1 MINVHVGRLKDTP
14 VAIYRDTWAA
24 NTVMALAN
32 YKAHLAG
39 VTVYNGE
46 QRPLI
51 QSTIDGN
58 TAYGNSLR
66 KDNGYILSV
75 YHKDKPETLC
85 GYITFINDE
94 NNRPEP
100 FPLIDFAE
108 WDNPGTL
115 LAHYMVERI
124 LTAIK
129 NQTNT
134 EININDTMFEKGL
147 AELCAIQYEIA
158 GSQQALAP
166 RLNLPDYII
175 DEVERLRVTDCLTHD
190 YSLLTITGENSN
202 VYYIAA
208 PVHKGNRISEFIL
221 LIPTEAGEIITVSIG
236 LKDVVE
242 RIFVKDEPT
251 VSELLT
257 TESVTRSHLKFHPV
271 INLLQEEYN
280 ISSEKALELM
290 EMAATENPFLLLEYT
305 IPSMFTT
312 EDDYLHTLAENLT
325 LACELTESNT
335 DLFADAVVYE
345 DMQSKARELGAKIH
359 DAGSKAKRKAVAA
372 GKAVNAVANP
382 IAKAVKAVID
392 GAKDYMNDSAR
403 EEAITGST
411 FSKLRNL
418 FIKCIAPTAAIALTG
433 GVAITIVAFL
443 GTLALNKKLNLKS
456 RAKVKQE
463 LEMELRMVREKIEDA
478 KSAGD
483 NEKKYQLMR
492 IENKIDTQLADIK
505 RKML

>member
-1 MINVHVGRLKDTP
+1 
-14 VAIYRDTWAA
+14 
-24 NTVMALAN
+24 
-32 YKAHLAG
+32 
-39 VTVYNGE
+39 
-46 QRPLI
+46 
-51 QSTIDGN
+51 
-58 TAYGNSLR
+58 
-66 KDNGYILSV
+66 
-75 YHKDKPETLC
+75 
-85 GYITFINDE
+85 
-94 NNRPEP
+94 
-100 FPLIDFAE
+100 
-108 WDNPGTL
+108 
-115 LAHYMVERI
+115 
-124 LTAIK
+124 
-129 NQTNT
+129 
-134 EININDTMFEKGL
+134 
-147 AELCAIQYEIA
+147 
-158 GSQQALAP
+158 
-166 RLNLPDYII
+166 
-175 DEVERLRVTDCLTHD
+175 
-190 YSLLTITGENSN
+190 
-202 VYYIAA
+202 
-208 PVHKGNRISEFIL
+208 
-221 LIPTEAGEIITVSIG
+221 
-236 LKDVVE
+236 
-242 RIFVKDEPT
+242 
-251 VSELLT
+251 
-257 TESVTRSHLKFHPV
+257 
-271 INLLQEEYN
+271 
-280 ISSEKALELM
+280 
-290 EMAATENPFLLLEYT
+290 MAATENPFLLLEYT

-312 EDDYLHTLAENLT
+312 EDDYLYTLAENLT
-325 LACELTESNT
+325 LACELTESNA
-335 DLFADAVVYE
+335 DLFTDAVVYE